1 MTKCFFYKRQMLGQK
16 MLPCIFYLTGLLDFL
31 RRRNL
36 CCRIC
41 EISLTSLPPP
51 PWIID
56 LPAAQGGEFL
66 WEFSTIGDISRHK
79 SLFYR
84 SQWYIFISSKDFHS
98 AGKHFVDEERRLL
111 PFKDLFLFPWIVCP
125 CWFLRFLSLWLRFIW
140 SPAYLC
146 VGSGLGRG
154 FGLDKFCLF
163 QLKYTNTIQH

>member
-1 MTKCFFYKRQMLGQK
+1 MFPNKYFFHLKTDDLSKK
-16 MLPCIFYLTGLLDFL
+16 MSGRIFYLTGLLDFL
-31 RRRNL
+31 SRQNR

-98 AGKHFVDEERRLL
+98 AGKHFVDEESGV
-111 PFKDLFLFPWIVCP
+111 LFHSKICFCFHELFALAGSSGSSGSFGRQLIYVPGRGSV
-125 CWFLRFLSLWLRFIW
+125 
-140 SPAYLC
+140 AD
-146 VGSGLGRG
+146 SGLINSVY
-154 FGLDKFCLF
+154 FS
-163 QLKYTNTIQH
+163 